1 MTLERTILSTL
12 INDEEYCRKVIPYLK
27 AEYFQEEGD
36 KKTFT
41 LIDAYLIKY
50 NKIPSLQALMID
62 LQTEVDTINEHMYT
76 AASKVIEELKNELC
90 IDQKW
95 LIDHTEKFCQ
105 ERAIYLGIYAAID
118 IMDDK
123 TGKKP
128 RGSIPK
134 ILHDALAVSFDTHV
148 GLDVFEDSD
157 RWYENYHRVDNH
169 IPFDIDKLN
178 DMTKGGVIK
187 KTLNVFLAGT
197 NVGKTLAMCHMASV
211 NLVMGYNVLYITMEM
226 AEEKITERI
235 YANLLD
241 ESLDVLSA
249 LPKPAFDKK
258 IDRLHKLTK
267 SRLIV
272 KEFPTA
278 CAGVNHFRHLLNE
291 LRLKKNFIP
300 DIIYVDYINIC
311 MSSRL
316 KLGSSIN
323 SYLYVK
329 AVAEE
334 LRGLAVEFDVPVIT
348 ATQTNR
354 EGSVDSDFDMTAT
367 SDSFGLPMTA
377 DLLVGIISTED
388 LEKLNQYMFKTL
400 KNRYND
406 ATKNRRFVV
415 GVDRSHMRLYN
426 IEESAQNLMKDDTPV
441 MDVGPKG
448 GFDASKFADFK

>member
-1 MTLERTILSTL
+1 MTLEKTILANL
-12 INDEEYCRKVIPYLK
+12 IFDETYCRRVIPYLK
-27 AEYFQEEGD
+27 ADYFGDEGE
-36 KKTFT
+36 KKVFT
-41 LIDAYLIKY
+41 LIDFYLTKY
-50 NKIPSLQALMID
+50 NKIPTLPTLLID
-62 LQTEVDTINEHMYT
+62 LQNEVGAINEHCYT
-76 AASKVIEELKNELC
+76 AASTVIESLERKEV
-90 IDQKW
+90 DPQW
-95 LIDHTEKFCQ
+95 LLDHTEKFCQ
-105 ERAIYLGIYAAID
+105 EKAIYQGIMTSID

-123 TGKKP
+123 TGKKS
-128 RGSIPK
+128 RGAIPK
-134 ILHDALAVSFDTHV
+134 ILQDALAVSFDTHI
-148 GLDVFEDSD
+148 GLDVFEDAD
-157 RWYENYHRVDNH
+157 QWFEDYHRVDNH

-178 DMTKGGVIK
+178 EITKGGVIK

-197 NVGKTLAMCHMASV
+197 NVGKTLAMSHMAAT

-226 AEEKITERI
+226 SEKKITERI

-249 LPKPAFDKK
+249 LPKVSFDKK
-258 IDRLHKLTK
+258 IERLHKLTK

-291 LRLKKNFIP
+291 LKLKKNFIP

-334 LRGLAVEFDVPVIT
+334 LRGFAVENNVPVIT

-377 DLLVGIISTED
+377 DLLVGIISTEE
-388 LEKLNQYMFKTL
+388 LEGLNQYMFKTL

-415 GVDRSHMRLYN
+415 GVDRSKMRLYN
-426 IEESAQNLMKDDTPV
+426 VEASAQNLMKDDVPV
-441 MDVGPKG
+441 MDKG
-448 GFDASKFADFK
+448 SGFNLEAFKDFK